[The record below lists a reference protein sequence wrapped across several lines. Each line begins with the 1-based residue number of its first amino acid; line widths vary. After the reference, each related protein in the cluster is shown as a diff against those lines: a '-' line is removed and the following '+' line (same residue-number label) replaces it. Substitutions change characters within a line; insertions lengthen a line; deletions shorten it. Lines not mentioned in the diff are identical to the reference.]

1 MSNVNVT
8 WSAKTLEA
16 FTMCPQRYYRT
27 QVLKDIDMQPTPAAE
42 YSNQFHELLG
52 QALTGTPFPQKFAR
66 FQRIVDLVRAL
77 PGKHH
82 VFRTLAVNR
91 QLKECSLDKAW
102 VKATVDYMVVN
113 GKEAVLFFW
122 KTGQKAPS
130 DASRL
135 SAALLF
141 CLNHECVAVSIRTF
155 WLRAGCIEK
164 ESFTRAELPEL
175 LKTFVP
181 AYKRLLDAHQTGA
194 WKSTPCGLCKHY
206 CEVKDCRFNG
216 V

>member
-1 MSNVNVT
+1 MKQNVS
-8 WSAKTLEA
+8 WSATTLES
-16 FTMCPQRYYRT
+16 FTMCPQRFYRT
-27 QVLKDIDMQPTPAAE
+27 QVIKDIEAKPTPAAD

-52 QALTGTPFPQKFAR
+52 QALVGNPFPEKFAR
-66 FQRIVDLVRAL
+66 FQHMVDLVRAL
-77 PGKHH
+77 PGEHS
-82 VFRTLAVNR
+82 VFKTLAVDR
-91 QLKECSLDKAW
+91 QLKPCSLDKAW
-102 VKATVDYMVVN
+102 AKSTVDYMVVN

-122 KTGQKAPS
+122 KTGQKTPS
-130 DASRL
+130 DAAKL

-141 CLNHECVAVSIRTF
+141 CLKVESVIVSIRTF

-164 ESFTRAELPEL
+164 ETYTRAELPDL

-206 CEVKDCRFNG
+206 CEVTDCRFHG
-216 V
+216 I